1 MVLQIQQFVDKYLL
15 VIVIFLI
22 VSIPISLLDPATGG
36 LREQPRFELFYIS
49 IAGICVIVLY
59 SSYKERKARQK
70 ANAKRRSRK

>member
-15 VIVIFLI
+15 VIMIFLI
-22 VSIPISLLDPATGG
+22 VSIPISLIDPGTGG
-36 LREQPRFELFYIS
+36 IQEQPRFELFYIS

>member
-1 MVLQIQQFVDKYLL
+1 MVLQIQHFVDKYLL

-22 VSIPISLLDPATGG
+22 VTIPISLIDPGTGG
-36 LREQPRFELFYIS
+36 IREQPRFELFYIS

-70 ANAKRRSRK
+70 ANVKRRSRQ

>member
-22 VSIPISLLDPATGG
+22 VTIPISLIDPGTGG
-36 LREQPRFELFYIS
+36 IREQPRFELFYIS

-70 ANAKRRSRK
+70 ANVKRRSKK

>member
-15 VIVIFLI
+15 VIMIFLI
-22 VSIPISLLDPATGG
+22 VSIPISLIDPGTGG
-36 LREQPRFELFYIS
+36 IREQPRFELFYIS

>member
-1 MVLQIQQFVDKYLL
+1 MVLQIQQSVDKYLL
-15 VIVIFLI
+15 VIMIFLI
-22 VSIPISLLDPATGG
+22 VTIPISLIDPGTGG
-36 LREQPRFELFYIS
+36 IREQPRFELFYIS

>member
-22 VSIPISLLDPATGG
+22 VSIPISFLDPGTGG
-36 LREQPRFELFYIS
+36 IREQPNIPLFYIS
-49 IAGICVIVLY
+49 IAGICIIVLY

-70 ANAKRRSRK
+70 ANIKRRSKK

>member
-22 VSIPISLLDPATGG
+22 VTIPISLIDPGTGG
-36 LREQPRFELFYIS
+36 IREQPRFELFYIS

>member
-15 VIVIFLI
+15 VIMIFLI
-22 VSIPISLLDPATGG
+22 VSIPISLLDPDTGG
-36 LREQPRFELFYIS
+36 LREQPRFELFYAA
-49 IAGICVIVLY
+49 IAGISIIFLY